1 MIWVY
6 VRNAILIYTWI
17 RLFECGISASTSI
30 RSKKSLR
37 IFSSGVINSNTFD
50 LVGQLKRNLSFVHT
64 YSSHRGNFD
73 FKKLIN
79 TKEPLK
85 LRLVEEIED
94 DYHDFEYNFPRYE
107 TKWQKFWDET
117 KLFSTEEIDIVN
129 YKVKE
134 SEANEAKQARFRHQ
148 SAVYRVWNPDV
159 QINDYLLTHSQNV
172 DRFDNKILIEDE
184 EVCDYSSLS
193 SESRY
198 SNPFLSGTHG
208 EPNEGAKINQILAKN
223 DKEDLRN
230 TEGIENRQKYYI
242 LAMIPYPSGKGLHV
256 GHLLGYTA
264 VDVVAR
270 YKRLNNYHVLNPI
283 GFDCFG
289 IPTEIYSEK
298 VKKTPQEVT
307 SENVRNFRK
316 QLKSMGFSFDFSREV
331 LTSDIEYYKWTQWIF
346 QNMFL
351 KGLAYLD
358 KGYVNYCPALKS
370 ELSNEEIKHGK
381 SVRGDYDVYK
391 KLKTMWKLR
400 ITDYAK
406 RLYDDL
412 SLVDYPEKLINLQKN
427 WIGPK
432 QGYLIRLRV
441 EDERGLLSTA
451 GSEEGSRYLY
461 GFIDDL
467 ARCAHMESV
476 EVPILLENVLDYCS
490 KDKKEEVSELLEESL
505 KMSNVE
511 LSNESNRRRIYS
523 GMSAVNPYDSSKVPI
538 YVTNSL
544 INTNKKINCKI
555 NVEDSR
561 DRGSNY
567 CNSESTEF
575 GSCDDVDESTEN
587 MEYGKESINSITTT
601 FEDETP
607 GKSVNMGVSEQNND
621 PKEADWYKPYLY
633 FNIRDW
639 EFSRNRG
646 WGEPIPVSLKEGP
659 GLSRDGKS
667 VYGNGNTSEEHDLEY
682 KRNDDEAGLES
693 DGDMNSK
700 RKMLEQ
706 IPLVLNEKI
715 KETMPQWAG
724 SSWHYLRFV
733 DPNNKYEIFNKK
745 IASYW
750 LPVDLYIGGVEHA
763 VSHLLYSRFWNK
775 FLYDIKV
782 SPVSEPFKKIILHG
796 VIKTVRFYIDGKVY
810 NGLNE
815 EIRDEIREYKSKN
828 NRNNSSNSMCDNEQ
842 NAVLREFF
850 RCENEVM
857 DQEEVEVPPEMV
869 MKYKN
874 KYVMKGDRSVDMKIR
889 MKKMSKSR
897 GNVINPEEIIRKY
910 GSDTLR
916 LHLLFLGPIEK
927 DKIWSTES
935 INGVYRL
942 LRSIYSFY
950 TKCLTENGYGKISA
964 NGGVHYS
971 NGVANAF
978 NGGERVGEYR
988 FDDDLA
994 VGSTNKSTQTMY
1006 SSGGISTSSEAA
1018 IDSIIDREVALE
1030 VNKFIHNVT
1039 RDLEN
1044 VKLNKIS
1051 EFFSFLKKMQKW
1063 HQEGKLSSRVL
1074 DIFLVML
1081 SPFAPHL
1088 TEELWYM
1095 KYLNSVFPND
1105 RSKFYGEGKPSED
1118 GGSRIDKNYRSIA
1131 LERWPEKINVL

>member
-17 RLFECGISASTSI
+17 LLFECGISVSNSI
-30 RSKKSLR
+30 GSKKSRR
-37 IFSSGVINSNTFD
+37 IFSSRVINSNSFD
-50 LVGQLKRNLSFVHT
+50 LVRQLKRNLGFLHT
-64 YSSHRGNFD
+64 YPTHNGNFD
-73 FKKLIN
+73 FKKLTN
-79 TKEPLK
+79 TKGTLK
-85 LRLVEEIED
+85 LRLLGEIEEN
-94 DYHDFEYNFPRYE
+94 YHDFECNFPRYE

-117 KLFSTEEIDIVN
+117 KLFSTKEIDLVS

-134 SEANEAKQARFRHQ
+134 SGANEAKQPRFEHK
-148 SAVYRVWNPDV
+148 SSVYRGWNPDV
-159 QINDYLLTHSQNV
+159 RINDNLLTHSENF
-172 DRFDNKILIEDE
+172 DRFNNLTFNDDDQ
-184 EVCDYSSLS
+184 VCDYSNLS
-193 SESRY
+193 QESRY
-198 SNPFLSGTHG
+198 SSPFSSGT
-208 EPNEGAKINQILAKN
+208 NVSVNDGAKINHIMAKN
-223 DKEDLRN
+223 DKEDVRN
-230 TEGIENRQKYYI
+230 LEGIEDRQKYYI

-298 VKKTPQEVT
+298 VNKTPQEVT

-351 KGLAYLD
+351 KGLAYVD
-358 KGYVNYCPALKS
+358 KGYVNYCPGLKS

-391 KLKTMWKLR
+391 MLKTVWKLR

-412 SLVDYPEKLINLQKN
+412 SLVDYPERLINLQKN

-432 QGYLIRLRV
+432 QGYLIRLLV
-441 EDERGLLSTA
+441 EEEIGLLSNTND
-451 GSEEGSRYLY
+451 EEGSRYLY
-461 GFIDDL
+461 GFIDEL
-467 ARCAHMESV
+467 AKCAHMESV
-476 EVPILLENVLDYCS
+476 ELPVLLENVLYYCS
-490 KDKKEEVSELLEESL
+490 KDKKGEVSALLEASL

-511 LSNESNRRRIYS
+511 LSNESNKRRIYS

-538 YVTNSL
+538 YITNSL
-544 INTNKKINCKI
+544 INTNKQINCKI
-555 NVEDSR
+555 NVEDPR
-561 DRGSNY
+561 GRGSNDGT
-567 CNSESTEF
+567 SDSTEF
-575 GSCDDVDESTEN
+575 ADLNDVDGSTEP
-587 MEYGKESINSITTT
+587 MEYGKANISGNTNTY
-601 FEDETP
+601 EDETA
-607 GKSVNMGVSEQNND
+607 GEGVSMGLSETNKD
-621 PKEADWYKPYLY
+621 LIEADWYKPYLY
-633 FNIRDW
+633 FNIKDW

-659 GLSRDGKS
+659 DPSRDGNS
-667 VYGNGNTSEEHDLEY
+667 FNSNGDTSEEHDLEY
-682 KRNDDEAGLES
+682 KGNEDGLDWES
-693 DGDMNSK
+693 GANTNSK

-706 IPLVLNEKI
+706 LPLVLNEKI

-733 DPNNKYEIFNKK
+733 DPDNKYEIFNKK

-796 VIKTVRFYIDGKVY
+796 VIKTVRFYVDRKVY
-810 NGLNE
+810 YGLNQ
-815 EIRDEIREYKSKN
+815 EIKDEIREYNSKN
-828 NRNNSSNSMCDNEQ
+828 NRNISSNSMYNNEQ
-842 NAVLREFF
+842 NAVCGASSRFD
-850 RCENEVM
+850 EVPV
-857 DQEEVEVPPEMV
+857 QEVEVPPEMV

-874 KYVMKGDRSVDMKIR
+874 KYVLKGDRSVEMKIR

-942 LRSIYSFY
+942 LRSIHTFY
-950 TKCLTENGYGKISA
+950 TQCLRENGYGKISTHRSFDFA
-964 NGGVHYS
+964 S
-971 NGVANAF
+971 GVANTF
-978 NGGERVGEYR
+978 NGGEGVVEYR
-988 FDDDLA
+988 LDDDLA
-994 VGSTNKSTQTMY
+994 ADSTNKSTKTMY
-1006 SSGGISTSSEAA
+1006 SSGGVSTSSEAA
-1018 IDSIIDREVALE
+1018 TDSIIDREVALD

-1039 RDLEN
+1039 HNLEN

-1063 HQEGKLSSRVL
+1063 HQEGRLRSRVL
-1074 DIFLVML
+1074 DTFLVML

-1088 TEELWYM
+1088 AEELWYL
-1095 KYLNSVFPND
+1095 KYLNSAFPT
-1105 RSKFYGEGKPSED
+1105 SGSTFYSEGKPSEE
-1118 GGSRIDKNYRSIA
+1118 GGSNIDRNYRSIA